1 MVRDTRNSFEKY
13 LDKKLED
20 PEFRKL
26 FEIEKERL
34 TREIRAEF
42 KKRKAKTS

>member
-1 MVRDTRNSFEKY
+1 MVKDTRSSFERY

-26 FEIEKERL
+26 FKIEKERL
-34 TREIRAEF
+34 TRKIRVEF
-42 KKRKAKTS
+42 EKRKAKTS